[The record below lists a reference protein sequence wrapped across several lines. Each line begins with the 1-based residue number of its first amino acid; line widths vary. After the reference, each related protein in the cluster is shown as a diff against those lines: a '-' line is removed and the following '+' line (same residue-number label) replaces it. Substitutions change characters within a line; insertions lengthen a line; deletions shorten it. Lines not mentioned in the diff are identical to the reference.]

1 MLIKTAIILNK
12 KHNLDGRD
20 IMHGVNSYT
29 LSCREYKTDFLELNF
44 DKIQK
49 TLRVISWI
57 TIYSW
62 STRQ

>member
-44 DKIQK
+44 EKILK
-49 TLRVISWI
+49 TLRVSLLPL
-57 TIYSW
+57 IYLVS
-62 STRQ
+62 

>member
-1 MLIKTAIILNK
+1 
-12 KHNLDGRD
+12 
-20 IMHGVNSYT
+20 MHGVNSYT

-49 TLRVISWI
+49 TLRVSSWI